1 MEHLWT
7 QMVIL
12 FCFRLT
18 EEVNGLMNELN
29 NFFNSAIKHHRMKRC
44 IPNSCF
50 QSYFASQF
58 TTLAFLIEIEGMH
71 RFSTGQI
78 PEESIPI

>member
-50 QSYFASQF
+50 
-58 TTLAFLIEIEGMH
+58 
-71 RFSTGQI
+71 
-78 PEESIPI
+78 